1 MYNRYFEMINKL
13 IENNL
18 LNDAKKTKIK
28 EQLDYYKNKEVLKE
42 KEYIELLDLLK

>member
-18 LNDAKKTKIK
+18 LDDVKKTKIK

-42 KEYIELLDLLK
+42 KEYIKLLDLLK